1 MYNYINELSNKL
13 TDIQIKSSL
22 IVFDNS
28 TCHKAQE
35 VIQNFID
42 KKFKIITN
50 IPYKIEFNGI
60 EFLFGFFKN
69 EYYKGIHSNK
79 KEQKKKIIELI
90 ESNEIK
96 EKIESFYLQVYEKN
110 LNDLL
115 KKNKEEKVINLY
127 EYLKNKSE
135 DDLSKNFDE

>member
-1 MYNYINELSNKL
+1 
-13 TDIQIKSSL
+13 
-22 IVFDNS
+22 
-28 TCHKAQE
+28 
-35 VIQNFID
+35 
-42 KKFKIITN
+42 
-50 IPYKIEFNGI
+50 
-60 EFLFGFFKN
+60 LFGFFKN
-69 EYYKGIHSNK
+69 EYYKGIYSNK

>member
-1 MYNYINELSNKL
+1 M
-13 TDIQIKSSL
+13 
-22 IVFDNS
+22 
-28 TCHKAQE
+28 
-35 VIQNFID
+35 
-42 KKFKIITN
+42 
-50 IPYKIEFNGI
+50 
-60 EFLFGFFKN
+60 FGFFKN
-69 EYYKGIHSNK
+69 EYYKGIYSSK

-90 ESNEIK
+90 QSNEIK